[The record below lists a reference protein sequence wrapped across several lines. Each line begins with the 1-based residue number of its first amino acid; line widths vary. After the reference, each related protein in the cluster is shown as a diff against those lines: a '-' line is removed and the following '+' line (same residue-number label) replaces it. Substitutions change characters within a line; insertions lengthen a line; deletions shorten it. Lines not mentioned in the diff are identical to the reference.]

1 VRLGGM
7 RVTGRA
13 GPEDAAWG
21 SLSDQHQ
28 GSRIPV
34 PVVERR
40 SLLGAGG
47 QGDASYVLEL
57 TRLVLDV
64 NPACALYP

>member
-13 GPEDAAWG
+13 GPEDAAW
-21 SLSDQHQ
+21 
-28 GSRIPV
+28 
-34 PVVERR
+34 
-40 SLLGAGG
+40 
-47 QGDASYVLEL
+47 L

>member
-40 SLLGAGG
+40 SLLGGG
-47 QGDASYVLEL
+47 RPG
-57 TRLVLDV
+57 
-64 NPACALYP
+64 